1 MEFVNKHRNLLLLFI
16 DSAMVVLA
24 DFFTYLTLIFEYNNV
39 GIGRKE
45 ILVISAINVVVS
57 VIVFVAFK
65 FYSVIWRYARIRH
78 LGQCFVGILIS
89 VIISA
94 ALNILSEYPKQI
106 PYPAYFV
113 RFAILVLIII
123 MSRICYSCMFLLYN
137 KQILKSAT
145 GKHNKKRLMIVG
157 AGEMAS
163 LFFDDLG
170 KGIPDDYKVVCI
182 VDDNTAKIGRK
193 LSGVEVVGTTDD
205 IPDIA
210 VREKIDDIIVCIAHA
225 TEDER
230 KRIYKKCYETDCHV
244 SKMVL
249 GVNDSVESKIKKINI
264 EDLLG
269 REAVT
274 LEDGDLKSFISGK
287 IVMVTGGGGS
297 IGSELSRRIA
307 SLEPK
312 KLIIVDNYENNAYE
326 IQQELLGKYK
336 DKLDLEVEIASVADK
351 EKMDVIFKRYRP
363 NIVYHAAAHKH
374 VPFMENNPEEAVKN
388 NIFGTYTVAK
398 LAAEYEVYKF
408 VLVSTDKAVNP
419 TNIMGATKRCCE
431 MIVQSMNG
439 LYKTEFV
446 AVRFGNVLGSNGSVI
461 PLFEKQIARGGP
473 VTVTHPDIIRYFMTI
488 PEAVELLLAAG
499 NMAKGGEI
507 FILDMGEPVKI
518 VDLAKQI
525 IRLKGLIPDK
535 DVEIKYTGL
544 RPGEKLYEE
553 LLMAEEGIRQT
564 AHRKIFVGMPIEID
578 KNKFVAQL
586 EELRTLA
593 YSNDSEKVVELIK
606 DIVPT
611 YQNADNYN
619 EAQKRV
625 LV

>member
-1 MEFVNKHRNLLLLFI
+1 MEFINKHRNLLLLFI

-24 DFFTYLTLIFEYNNV
+24 DLFTYLILFFEYNSA
-39 GIGRKE
+39 GIGKKE
-45 ILVISAINVVVS
+45 ILVISAVNVVIS
-57 VIVFVAFK
+57 VIVFLAFK

-78 LGQCFVGILIS
+78 LGQCFIGILIA
-89 VIISA
+89 VMMSA
-94 ALNILSEYPKQI
+94 ALNIISGYPRQI
-106 PYPAYFV
+106 PYAAYFV
-113 RFAILVLIII
+113 RFAILVLMII
-123 MSRICYSCMFLLYN
+123 MSRICYSCLFLLYN
-137 KQILKSAT
+137 KWFLQSTI
-145 GKHNKKRLMIVG
+145 GNHNKKRLMIVG

-163 LFFDDLG
+163 LFFEDLG
-170 KGIPDDYKVVCI
+170 KGIPDNYKVICI

-193 LSGVEVVGTTDD
+193 LSGVEVVGTTED

-225 TEDER
+225 NEDER

-244 SKMVL
+244 SKMVH
-249 GVNDSVESKIKKINI
+249 GVNDSVESRIKKINI

-269 REAVT
+269 RETVT
-274 LEDGDLKSFISGK
+274 LEDGDLKAFISGK
-287 IVMVTGGGGS
+287 TVMVTGGGGS

-307 SLEPK
+307 SLAPE

-336 DKLDLEVEIASVADK
+336 DRLNLKVEIASVADRD
-351 EKMDVIFKRYRP
+351 KMDVIFKRYRP
-363 NIVYHAAAHKH
+363 DIVYHAAAHKH
-374 VPFMENNPEEAVKN
+374 VPFMEHNPEEAVKN

-431 MIVQSMNG
+431 MIVQSMNE

-461 PLFEKQIARGGP
+461 PLFEKQIAKGGP
-473 VTVTHPDIIRYFMTI
+473 VTVTHPEIIRYFMTI
-488 PEAVELLLAAG
+488 PEAVELLLVAG

-507 FILDMGEPVKI
+507 FVLDMGEPVKI
-518 VDLAKQI
+518 ADLARQI
-525 IRLKGLIPDK
+525 IRLKGLIPDR
-535 DVEIKYTGL
+535 DIEIKYTGL

-553 LLMAEEGIRQT
+553 LLMAEEGIKQT
-564 AHRKIFVGMPIEID
+564 VHKKIFIGMPIDID
-578 KNKFVAQL
+578 RNKFFAQL
-586 EELRTLA
+586 EELRPYA
-593 YSNDSEKVVELIK
+593 YSNNSEKIVELIK

-611 YQNADNYN
+611 YLKADGYN
-619 EAQKRV
+619 ETKKKV